1 MCREIR
7 IYFEGDRLLGSGF
20 DAFFEEIKKRAK
32 ESRCSFQLIAGRS
45 GDTACR
51 DFGIAPDSPG
61 CLEYSSPG

>member
-1 MCREIR
+1 MCSEIR
-7 IYFEGDRLLGSGF
+7 IYFEGDKLLKPGF
-20 DAFFEEIKKRAK
+20 DGFFEEIKKRAK
-32 ESRCSFQLIAGRS
+32 ERRCSFQLIAGRS